1 MRRGYG
7 ERRDFAADASRHSDT
22 IGAAIHRFA
31 NPGRFLRLASRLLP
45 WLAAVTPISFAVG
58 LYFALIASPPDY
70 QQGETVRIMYIH
82 VPAAWI
88 AMFAYAWVGLASAA
102 ALIWR
107 HPLADV
113 AAEAAS
119 PVGAVFTLLALVS
132 GSLWG
137 RPMWGTYWAW
147 DARLTS
153 FLLLFFLYVGHLA
166 LLNAFDDRQRGR
178 RSAAVLAVVGLI
190 DLPIV
195 KFAVDWWNTLHQ
207 PASVLKMDGPSI
219 DPSMLRPLLIM
230 ALACQCYFF
239 LVTFMRMRA
248 LLLEARQRTL
258 LYRRNTPRPRSTATA
273 TRRSGA

>member
-7 ERRDFAADASRHSDT
+7 ERRNFAADASRHSDT

-31 NPGRFLRLASRLLP
+31 NPGRFLRLAGRLLP
-45 WLAAVTPISFAVG
+45 WLAAATAIFLAVG

-82 VPAAWI
+82 VSAAWI

-230 ALACQCYFF
+230 ALACQCYFL
-239 LVTFMRMRA
+239 LVTLMRMRA
-248 LLLEARQRTL
+248 LLLEARQRAL
-258 LYRRNTPRPRSTATA
+258 AYRRNTPRPRSTATA

>member
-1 MRRGYG
+1 M
-7 ERRDFAADASRHSDT
+7 
-22 IGAAIHRFA
+22 
-31 NPGRFLRLASRLLP
+31 P
-45 WLAAVTPISFAVG
+45 WLAAVTALAFAAG
-58 LYFALIASPPDY
+58 LYFALLASPPDY
-70 QQGETVRIMYIH
+70 QQGETVRIMYVH

-88 AMFAYAWVGLASAA
+88 AMFAYCWVGAASAA
-102 ALIWR
+102 SLIWR

-119 PVGAVFTLLALVS
+119 PVGAAFTFLALLS

-137 RPMWGTYWAW
+137 RPMWGAYWVW

-153 FLLLFFLYVGHLA
+153 FLLLLFLYLGHLA
-166 LLNAFDDRQRGR
+166 LLNAFDDKSRGR

-190 DLPIV
+190 NVPII
-195 KFAVDWWNTLHQ
+195 KFSVDWWNTLHQ
-207 PASVLKMDGPSI
+207 PASILKMGGPSI
-219 DPSMLRPLLIM
+219 DASMLRPLLIM

-258 LYRRNTPRPRSTATA
+258 LYRSNTARPRPTT
-273 TRRSGA
+273 TVTTGGSGA

>member
-1 MRRGYG
+1 MSGSA
-7 ERRDFAADASRHSDT
+7 F
-22 IGAAIHRFA
+22 HRFA
-31 NPGRFLRLASRLLP
+31 NPGRFLRLASRVLP
-45 WLAAVTPISFAVG
+45 WLAAATAISFAVG
-58 LYFALIASPPDY
+58 LYFALFASPPDY
-70 QQGETVRIMYIH
+70 QQKDTVRIMYIH

-88 AMFAYAWVGLASAA
+88 AMFAYGWVGIASAA
-102 ALIWR
+102 SLIWR

-119 PVGAVFTLLALVS
+119 PVGAVFTFVALVS

-137 RPMWGTYWAW
+137 RPMWGTYWVW

-153 FLLLFFLYVGHLA
+153 FLLLFFIYLGHLA

-178 RSAAVLAVVGLI
+178 RVAAVLAVVGLI
-190 DLPIV
+190 DLPII

-207 PASVLKMDGPSI
+207 PASVLKMGGPAI
-219 DPSMLRPLLIM
+219 DASMLRPLLIM
-230 ALACQCYFF
+230 ALAAQCYFF

-258 LYRRNTPRPRSTATA
+258 LYRRNTARPRPTATMTTGSHQA
-273 TRRSGA
+273 